1 MNIKILTNG
10 RFHHFHLARQLHKRK
25 VLDEIYSNYPR
36 FKLKNESGIPR
47 YKIKTYPYYKV
58 AYLLFNKYLGK
69 IFPSFI
75 DYLNNLS
82 SRKLALKV
90 SKNLKN
96 STALIATSR
105 SGLEA
110 GRKIKLLNGIFI
122 CDRTSSHIL
131 FQKKILTKEYKKFNL
146 VFNQISK
153 ETISRELSEYKEA
166 DLISVPSKFAYNT
179 FIKEG
184 IDKKKLF
191 LNPLGVDLRRFK
203 PRQKKKSTKFIVLY
217 VGQISIRK
225 GIFYLLNA
233 FKKLNIKN
241 KELILIGDVEKKI
254 EKKFFK
260 YLSNEIKHVSDQKK
274 AKSELPKYYSNAN
287 VFVLPSIEDGFGL
300 VMTEALAC
308 GCPVIATTNT
318 GASSIFKDG
327 KAGFIIKPR
336 SQKEILK
343 SIKKIYRNKK
353 LQKKM
358 SQNAINISKNIGGW
372 DDYGKRI
379 FSKLRK
385 INK

>member
-1 MNIKILTNG
+1 MKIKILTNG

-36 FKLKNESGIPR
+36 FKLKDEFGIPSD
-47 YKIKTYPYYKV
+47 KIKTYPYYKI
-58 AYLLFNKYLGK
+58 AYILFNKYFGK

-96 STALIATSR
+96 STALIASSR

-110 GRKIKLLNGIFI
+110 GRKMKLLNAIFI
-122 CDRTSSHIL
+122 CDRSSSHIL
-131 FQKKILTKEYKKFNL
+131 FAKKILTKEYKKFNL

-153 ETISRELSEYKEA
+153 ESISRELSEYKEA

-184 IDKKKLF
+184 INKKKLF
-191 LNPLGVDLRRFK
+191 LNPLGVNLKRFK
-203 PRQKKKSTKFIVLY
+203 PRQKQKSTKFIVLY
-217 VGQISIRK
+217 VGQVSIRK
-225 GIFYLLNA
+225 GTFH
-233 FKKLNIKN
+233 IKN
-241 KELILIGDVEKKI
+241 KELIIIGAIEKKI
-254 EKKFFK
+254 KKKFFK
-260 YLSNEIKHVSDQKK
+260 YLSNEIKHILYIKN
-274 AKSELPKYYSNAN
+274 SELSQYYSNAN
-287 VFVLPSIEDGFGL
+287 IFVLPSIEDGFGYVL
-300 VMTEALAC
+300 TEALAC

-327 KAGFIIKPR
+327 KAGFIIKPG
-336 SQKEILK
+336 SQKEILN

-358 SQNAINISKNIGGW
+358 SQNAINIVKKIGGW
-372 DDYGKRI
+372 NDYGKRI